1 MLKRILSLVLIA
13 SLSVPFAAKA
23 DEGMWLPMLIKRLN
37 YTDMQQK
44 GLQLTAEEIYSVNN
58 SSLKDAIVQFGGF
71 CTGEFISPE
80 GLLITNHHCGYGAIQ
95 SHATP
100 EHDYL
105 TDGFWA
111 TSKDQELPNE
121 GLFVDILVR
130 MDDVTGKVLE
140 GIDNKT
146 SEEERA
152 QLVAQRMKALAQE
165 ASENGQYVTYVRD
178 FYNGNEFY
186 LFVYNRF
193 TDVRLVG
200 APPQSVGKYGGDTD
214 NWMWPRH
221 TGDFS
226 MFRVYMAP
234 DGKPAPFSKTNV
246 PYKPKHFLPVSLS
259 DKEPGDFAMVF
270 GFPGRTKRF
279 MTSHGLKLEVNQLN
293 KSRIKLREKK
303 LALWKED
310 MDKADATRIK
320 YASKYASTA
329 NYYKYS
335 IGQNEGIK
343 RMRTI
348 EGKLVDEDKY
358 QAWANGDAARKAT
371 YGNLLNDISGAYA
384 TIEKYNLG
392 SIYLNEAILGTESL
406 MLGYRF
412 IPLYNTLKANAPA
425 AATKLA
431 VEDLQPR
438 VEAHFK
444 DYNMPTDK
452 KVFAAMLQ
460 YYSQDIAKEQQ
471 PEEFKS
477 LVKKYNGN
485 FSKLADDVYSNS
497 FLVSEQKVNDFLKN
511 PTQKKLENDPAFKIV
526 NAIMMNYVT
535 NIAPQMAASN
545 ATLDKANRLYVA
557 GLRLMHPDKVYYP
570 DANSTLRLSYGS
582 VQGYQPTDGVS
593 YDFVTTMQGVMAKE
607 DSTNEEFE
615 VPAKLKQLYE
625 AKDYGRYANK
635 DGQLIVNFIT
645 NNDITGGNSGSPV
658 INGRGELMGLAFDG
672 NWEAMTGDLVFDPE
686 YKRSINVDIR
696 YVLFIIDKYAGATNL
711 LDEMTIVDN
720 GNPGPDAATAM
731 QPTTATQTP
740 QAELLKATVEEASQ
754 MLRNGKTDFKIEKKK
769 GKAKVK
775 IQVKD

>member
-1 MLKRILSLVLIA
+1 MLKKILSLLLIV
-13 SLSVPFAAKA
+13 SLSAPFAAKA

-37 YTDMQQK
+37 YTDMQKK

-80 GLLITNHHCGYGAIQ
+80 GLLITNHHCGYGSIQ

-140 GIDNKT
+140 GIDNT
-146 SEEERA
+146 TTEEQRA
-152 QLVAQRMKALAQE
+152 QLVSQRMKAIAQE
-165 ASENGQYVTYVRD
+165 ASENGQYVSYVRD

-186 LFVYNRF
+186 VFVYNRY

-234 DGKPAPFSKTNV
+234 DGKPAPYSKTNV
-246 PYKPKHFLPVSLS
+246 PYQPKHFLPVSLS
-259 DKEPGDFAMVF
+259 DKEPGDFSMVF

-293 KSRIKLREKK
+293 KSRIKLREQK
-303 LALWKED
+303 LGLWKD
-310 MDKADATRIK
+310 AMDKDAATRIK
-320 YASKYASTA
+320 YASKYASTS

-343 RMRTI
+343 RMHTI
-348 EGKLVDEDKY
+348 EGKLVDEDKF
-358 QAWANGDAARKAT
+358 QAWANADAQRKAT
-371 YGNLLNDISGAYA
+371 YGNLLNDIAEAYA
-384 TIEKYNLG
+384 NIEKYNLG
-392 SIYLNEAILGTESL
+392 SIYLNEAVLGTESM

-412 IPLYNTLKANAPA
+412 IPLYNTLKANNA
-425 AATKLA
+425 AATQKA
-431 VEDLQPR
+431 IEDLQPR

-452 KVFAAMLQ
+452 KVFAAMMQ
-460 YYSQDIAKEQQ
+460 YYYEDILKDQQ

-477 LVKKYNGN
+477 LVKKYNGD
-485 FSKLADDVYSNS
+485 FDKLADYVYSNS
-497 FLVSEQKVNDFLKN
+497 FLVSEQKVNDFLQN
-511 PTQKKLENDPAFKIV
+511 PTQQKLESDPAFQIV
-526 NAIMMNYVT
+526 NAILMNYIS
-535 NIAPQMAASN
+535 NIAPKMAESN
-545 ATLDKANRLYVA
+545 AKLDQANRLYVA

-570 DANSTLRLSYGS
+570 DANSTLRLSYGTVKDYS
-582 VQGYQPTDGVS
+582 PQDGVL
-593 YDFVTTMQGVMAKE
+593 YNYYTTLEGVMAKE
-607 DSTNEEFE
+607 DPTNPEFV
-615 VPAKLKQLYE
+615 VPAKLKQLYQ

-635 DGQLIVNFIT
+635 KGELVTDFIT
-645 NNDITGGNSGSPV
+645 DNDITGGNSGSPV

-672 NWEAMTGDLVFDPE
+672 NWEAMTGDLVYDPE
-686 YKRSINVDIR
+686 YKRCINVDIR

-711 LDEMTIVDN
+711 IQEMTLVDN
-720 GNPGPDAATAM
+720 GNPGAGDAAQAE
-731 QPTTATQTP
+731 AKAETP
-740 QAELLKATVEEASQ
+740 QGQLLNATMKEANEQ
-754 MLRNGKTDFKIEKKK
+754 LRNGKTDFKIEKKQ
-769 GKAKVK
+769 GDVKVK
-775 IQVKD
+775 LQVKD